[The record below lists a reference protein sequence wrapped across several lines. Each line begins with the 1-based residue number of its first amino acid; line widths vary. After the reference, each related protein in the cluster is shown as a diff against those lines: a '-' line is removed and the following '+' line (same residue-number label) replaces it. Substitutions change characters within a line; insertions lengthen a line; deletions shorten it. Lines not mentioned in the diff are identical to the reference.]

1 MIFAVW
7 IPLLMPLLA
16 VPAARRLARS
26 LPPRAAAWLLTGCA
40 VALAACTTTALVLLL
55 TAGALRLPQVAALGH
70 LALPLPG
77 GDPAVSLPTAGAAAA
92 LLTAAALG
100 AVRHARR
107 HHTALRA
114 ARRATGAHP
123 TAGDLCVLPDDAPDA
138 YALPGR
144 PGRVVVT
151 AGMLRAL
158 PPDEREALFAHERA
172 HLAGRHHLFLLT
184 TALAAACHPL
194 LRSLRAPL
202 AYALERWA
210 DESAA
215 ARVGDRRLT
224 ARAIGR
230 AALATRPAPHRPRT
244 LLAATAGPVPH
255 RVAALLA
262 PEPSAAPAAR
272 TTAAHGRRLL
282 AATALLACLVTSAAS
297 AMDAATDLHEVAALG
312 SFPTLSAFRCASL
325 PAHVAG
331 FPAVAPAAGRV
342 RCAGLWVR

>member
-16 VPAARRLARS
+16 VPAARRLAES

-40 VALAACTTTALVLLL
+40 VALAACTTAALGLLL
-55 TAGALRLPQVAALGH
+55 TAGALQLPPVAALGH
-70 LALPLPG
+70 LSAPLL
-77 GDPAVSLPTAGAAAA
+77 GDDPVVSVPAAAA
-92 LLTAAALG
+92 AAGLLAACAL
-100 AVRHARR
+100 AVTHRAHR
-107 HHTALRA
+107 HHTELRT
-114 ARRATGAHP
+114 ARLATDTHP
-123 TAGDLCVLPDDAPDA
+123 ATGDLCVLPDSAPDA

-158 PPDEREALFAHERA
+158 SPDEREALFAHERA

-184 TALAAACHPL
+184 AALAAVCHPL

-215 ARVGDRRLT
+215 SRVGDRRVT

-230 AALATRPAPHRPRT
+230 AALAARPAAPAAHRPRT
-244 LLAATAGPVPH
+244 VLAATTGPVPR
-255 RVAALLA
+255 RVAALLTPERASDHA
-262 PEPSAAPAAR
+262 PVRAGV
-272 TTAAHGRRLL
+272 HGRRLI
-282 AATALLACLVTSAAS
+282 AAALLACVTFSAA
-297 AMDAATDLHEVAALG
+297 AALDAAADLHQTVEVAQG
-312 SFPTLSAFRCASL
+312 E
-325 PAHVAG
+325 
-331 FPAVAPAAGRV
+331 AAR
-342 RCAGLWVR
+342 

>member
-7 IPLLMPLLA
+7 IPLLMPLFA
-16 VPAARRLARS
+16 VPAARRLAES

-40 VALAACTTTALVLLL
+40 VALAACTTAALGLLL
-55 TAGALRLPQVAALGH
+55 TAGALQLPPVAALGH
-70 LALPLPG
+70 LSLPLLG
-77 GDPAVSLPTAGAAAA
+77 DDPAVSLPAAAAAAGLLTAGA
-92 LLTAAALG
+92 L
-100 AVRHARR
+100 AVVHRARR
-107 HHTALRA
+107 HHTEIRT
-114 ARRATGAHP
+114 ARLTSDAHP
-123 TAGDLCVLPDDAPDA
+123 TSGDLCVLPDSAPDA

-184 TALAAACHPL
+184 VALAAVCHPL

-215 ARVGDRRLT
+215 SRVGDRRVT

-230 AALATRPAPHRPRT
+230 AALAARPAAPASHRPGT
-244 LLAATAGPVPH
+244 VLAATTGPVPR

-262 PEPSAAPAAR
+262 PERSSGHPPPH
-272 TTAAHGRRLL
+272 TGVHGRRLI
-282 AATALLACLVTSAAS
+282 AAALLACVTFSAA
-297 AMDAATDLHEVAALG
+297 AALDAAADLHETVEVAQG
-312 SFPTLSAFRCASL
+312 ET
-325 PAHVAG
+325 AH
-331 FPAVAPAAGRV
+331 
-342 RCAGLWVR
+342 

>member
-7 IPLLMPLLA
+7 IPLLVPLLA
-16 VPAARRLARS
+16 VPAARRLAES

-40 VALAACTTTALVLLL
+40 VALAACTTAALGLLL
-55 TAGALRLPQVAALGH
+55 TAGALRLPPVAALGH
-70 LALPLPG
+70 LSLPLLG
-77 GDPAVSLPTAGAAAA
+77 GDPVVSLPAAAA
-92 LLTAAALG
+92 AAGLLTACALAA
-100 AVRHARR
+100 VHRARR
-107 HHTALRA
+107 HHTELRT
-114 ARRATGAHP
+114 ARLATGAHP
-123 TAGDLCVLPDDAPDA
+123 ASGDLCVLPDSAPDA

-151 AGMLRAL
+151 AGMVRAL

-184 TALAAACHPL
+184 VALAAVCHPL

-215 ARVGDRRLT
+215 VRVGDRRLT

-230 AALATRPAPHRPRT
+230 AALASRPGLPSHRPGT
-244 LLAATAGPVPH
+244 VLAATAGPVPR

-262 PEPSAAPAAR
+262 PERPAAPPPR
-272 TTAAHGRRLL
+272 TAAHGRRLI
-282 AATALLACLVTSAAS
+282 AAALLACVAFSAA
-297 AMDAATDLHEVAALG
+297 AALDAAADLHETVEVAQGEA
-312 SFPTLSAFRCASL
+312 T
-325 PAHVAG
+325 H
-331 FPAVAPAAGRV
+331 
-342 RCAGLWVR
+342 

>member
-16 VPAARRLARS
+16 VPAARRLAES

-40 VALAACTTTALVLLL
+40 VALAGCTTAALGLLL
-55 TAGALRLPQVAALGH
+55 TAGALRLPPVAALGH
-70 LALPLPG
+70 LSLPLLG
-77 GDPAVSLPTAGAAAA
+77 DDPALSVPAAGVAAG
-92 LLTAAALG
+92 LLTACALAA
-100 AVRHARR
+100 AHRARR
-107 HHTALRA
+107 HHVELRTARL
-114 ARRATGAHP
+114 ATGSHP
-123 TAGDLCVLPDDAPDA
+123 ATGDLCVLPDSAPDA

-184 TALAAACHPL
+184 VALAAVCHPL
-194 LRSLRAPL
+194 LRALRAPL

-215 ARVGDRRLT
+215 SRVGDRRVT

-230 AALATRPAPHRPRT
+230 AALAARPAAASPRPRT
-244 LLAATAGPVPH
+244 VLAATTGPVPR

-262 PEPSAAPAAR
+262 PEPAPAPPLR
-272 TTAAHGRRLL
+272 TAALARRLI
-282 AATALLACLVTSAAS
+282 ATALLACVTFSAA
-297 AMDAATDLHEVAALG
+297 AALDAAADLHEMVEVAQG
-312 SFPTLSAFRCASL
+312 
-325 PAHVAG
+325 
-331 FPAVAPAAGRV
+331 
-342 RCAGLWVR
+342 

>member
-40 VALAACTTTALVLLL
+40 AALAACTAAALGLL
-55 TAGALRLPQVAALGH
+55 TAAGALRLPPVAALGD
-70 LALPLPG
+70 LSLPLLG
-77 GDPAVSLPTAGAAAA
+77 GDPVVSVPAAGVAAA
-92 LLTAAALG
+92 LLTACAL
-100 AVRHARR
+100 AVVHRTLR
-107 HHTALRA
+107 HHTELRT
-114 ARRATGAHP
+114 ARRTTDAHP
-123 TAGDLCVLPDDAPDA
+123 PSGDLCVLPDSAPDA

-184 TALAAACHPL
+184 VALAAVCHPL

-210 DESAA
+210 DEAA
-215 ARVGDRRLT
+215 ASRVGDRRVT

-230 AALATRPAPHRPRT
+230 AALAARPAAAAAHRPGT
-244 LLAATAGPVPH
+244 VLAATAGPVPR

-262 PEPSAAPAAR
+262 PERAVDHPPVRAGL
-272 TTAAHGRRLL
+272 HGRRLI
-282 AATALLACLVTSAAS
+282 AAALLACVTFSAA
-297 AMDAATDLHEVAALG
+297 AALDAAADLHETVEVAQG
-312 SFPTLSAFRCASL
+312 E
-325 PAHVAG
+325 
-331 FPAVAPAAGRV
+331 AAR
-342 RCAGLWVR
+342 